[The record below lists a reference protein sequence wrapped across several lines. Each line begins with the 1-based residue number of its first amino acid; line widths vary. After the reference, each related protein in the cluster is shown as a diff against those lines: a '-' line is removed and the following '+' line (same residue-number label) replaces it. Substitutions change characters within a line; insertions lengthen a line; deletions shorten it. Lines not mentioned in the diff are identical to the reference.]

1 MVEGKQR
8 QANPGPPNRKFGNG
22 IFPPCRLADGSAGAI
37 SRFEPKLAFSLGR
50 PSSPVTHW
58 SKLPLRSMH
67 PGLGRDIHCRPPV
80 AAKTTEGKNAMTA
93 FLKSDLFLRFLGGF
107 AIGAIGVFILQPDDD
122 HSALTSPAMAAS
134 ASATPA
140 STADNAAL

>member
-1 MVEGKQR
+1 
-8 QANPGPPNRKFGNG
+8 
-22 IFPPCRLADGSAGAI
+22 
-37 SRFEPKLAFSLGR
+37 
-50 PSSPVTHW
+50 
-58 SKLPLRSMH
+58 
-67 PGLGRDIHCRPPV
+67 
-80 AAKTTEGKNAMTA
+80 MTA